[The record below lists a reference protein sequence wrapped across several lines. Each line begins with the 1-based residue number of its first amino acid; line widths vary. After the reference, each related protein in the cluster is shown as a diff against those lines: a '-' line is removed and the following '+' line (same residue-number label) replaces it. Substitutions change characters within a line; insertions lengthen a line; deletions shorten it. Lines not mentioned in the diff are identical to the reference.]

1 MLDANKY
8 IDRLRQTVKYELLKS
23 IQIKEDLSVKSF
35 KNDGRGV
42 SFAVKKRFEY
52 LLNRCSDIIRDYDI
66 DFSKAMEEMEDEE
79 TRRGRET
86 AEYLKQL
93 TDKKDV

>member
-8 IDRLRQTVKYELLKS
+8 IDRLRV
-23 IQIKEDLSVKSF
+23 IIKENENEPEPNFSWFNRVKDL
-35 KNDGRGV
+35 
-42 SFAVKKRFEY
+42 
-52 LLNRCSDIIRDYDI
+52 IRDYDR
-66 DFSKAMEEMEDEE
+66 DFDKAMEEMEDEG

-93 TDKKDV
+93 KSV

>member
-8 IDRLRQTVKYELLKS
+8 IDRLRIIVKENESVEEPNFSWFNRVK
-23 IQIKEDLSVKSF
+23 DL
-35 KNDGRGV
+35 
-42 SFAVKKRFEY
+42 
-52 LLNRCSDIIRDYDI
+52 IRDYDR
-66 DFSKAMEEMEDEE
+66 DFDKAMEEMEDEG

-93 TDKKDV
+93 TDKKGV